1 MSWFTSQAPEEDAA
15 LNTGTDSESSAVLV
29 DALIAQLSS
38 NDGEERLK
46 ARADLVN
53 LGKPAVAALLAMLA
67 DHANHVRR
75 WEAAK
80 ALSEIADP
88 VTAPALVATLEDRSF
103 DIRWLAA
110 EGLMALKRAALP
122 SLLQALMAHSESAW
136 LRQGAHHILC
146 TFSDPATQKL
156 LAPVCAALEGIESDL
171 TIPPAA
177 QKALQKLG
185 TLEDA

>member
-1 MSWFTSQAPEEDAA
+1 MSWFASDAPEKGAA
-15 LNTGTDSESSAVLV
+15 PRTETGSESSAVRV

-38 NDGEERLK
+38 NDGEERSR
-46 ARADLVN
+46 ARADLVK

-67 DHANHVRR
+67 DHANHTRR

-88 VTAPALVATLEDRSF
+88 VTAPALVATLEDSSF

-110 EGLMALKRAALP
+110 EGLIALERAALP
-122 SLLQALMAHSESAW
+122 SLLQALKAHSESVW

-146 TFSDPATQKL
+146 TLSDPATQSL

-177 QKALQKLG
+177 QKALQELG
-185 TLEDA
+185 TIEDA

>member
-1 MSWFTSQAPEEDAA
+1 MSRFASDAPEKGAA
-15 LNTGTDSESSAVLV
+15 LSTETDSESSAVRV

-38 NDGEERLK
+38 SDGEVRSR
-46 ARADLVN
+46 ARAALVT
-53 LGKPAVAALLAMLA
+53 LGKPAVAALVAMLA

-88 VTAPALVATLEDRSF
+88 VTAPELVATLEDSSA

-110 EGLMALKRAALP
+110 EGLIALERAALP
-122 SLLQALMAHSESAW
+122 SVLQALMAHSESVW

-146 TFSDPATQKL
+146 TVSDPATQRL
-156 LAPVCAALEGIESDL
+156 LAPVCAALEGIESEL

-177 QKALQKLG
+177 QKALQELG
-185 TLEDA
+185 TVEDA